1 MYNIGMIL
9 FLIGGLLIGGA
20 AVAFALQNTTM
31 VTVALFSWRLESSLA
46 LVIIL
51 AMVLGALI
59 GFLWLL
65 PGSIKKSFQISNL
78 KRQNIKLEAE
88 LANKKTEVKSVV
100 NE

>member
-1 MYNIGMIL
+1 MIL